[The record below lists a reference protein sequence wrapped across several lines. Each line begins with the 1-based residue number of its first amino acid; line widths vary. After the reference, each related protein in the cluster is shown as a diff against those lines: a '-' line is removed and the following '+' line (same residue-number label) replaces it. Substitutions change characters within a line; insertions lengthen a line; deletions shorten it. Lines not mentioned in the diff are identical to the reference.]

1 MILGWG
7 HTLKALK
14 STVQGTV
21 WDDKL
26 HLRKLY
32 QVNIQAIAEYYIFK
46 DTLPCFFRYSKK
58 VWNTLLGNTSLALCG
73 RLN

>member
-46 DTLPCFFRYSKK
+46 DTLPYFFQIIILKRFGIPY
-58 VWNTLLGNTSLALCG
+58 WEIHP
-73 RLN
+73 

>member
-1 MILGWG
+1 MILGWSY
-7 HTLKALK
+7 TLKALK

-32 QVNIQAIAEYYIFK
+32 QVNIQAIADYYIFK
-46 DTLPCFFRYSKK
+46 DTLPYFFQIF
-58 VWNTLLGNTSLALCG
+58 
-73 RLN
+73 